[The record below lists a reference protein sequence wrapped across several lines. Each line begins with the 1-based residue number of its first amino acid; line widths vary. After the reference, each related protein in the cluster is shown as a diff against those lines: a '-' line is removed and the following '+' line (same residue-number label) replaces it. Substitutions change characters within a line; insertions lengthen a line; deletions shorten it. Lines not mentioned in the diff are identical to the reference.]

1 MTLIDWNDGVPLRKS
16 RSCILLL
23 FSFYSHQKLRVTQLH
38 VLCYSLGFF
47 FFLMTELMASW
58 MSLNTRQCRFE
69 DNCQHFWQM
78 EKGAVSGQDLDE
90 MLIPDRFYREVK
102 QCSFHV
108 FYLLEAHPFEITSSR
123 RLAKAGYVF
132 CHQGQLQMGLW

>member
-1 MTLIDWNDGVPLRKS
+1 
-16 RSCILLL
+16 
-23 FSFYSHQKLRVTQLH
+23 
-38 VLCYSLGFF
+38 
-47 FFLMTELMASW
+47 
-58 MSLNTRQCRFE
+58 
-69 DNCQHFWQM
+69 M

-132 CHQGQLQMGLW
+132 CHQGQL